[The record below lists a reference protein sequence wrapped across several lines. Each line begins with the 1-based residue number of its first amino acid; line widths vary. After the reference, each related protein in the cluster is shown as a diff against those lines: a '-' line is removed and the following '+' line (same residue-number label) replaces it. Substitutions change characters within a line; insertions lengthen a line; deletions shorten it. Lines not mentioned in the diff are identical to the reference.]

1 MRSDDNLPLDR
12 DDRFRHGDSAGFEM
26 PFLANYE
33 LDRAMTSLPQRCR
46 LIMRLRWRE
55 GMTYADIAEVT
66 GSSVKG
72 VESELSGGFR
82 SLGQAFGD
90 RTDGLDWQLLDRF
103 LTSEATPAEVEQV
116 HVWMD
121 GAAARRAMV
130 QALQRDAASRPDA
143 PVDGARR
150 HLASQSARQSK
161 TEWWRSATWITAT
174 VLVLALGFTIT
185 LVLLRDSGA
194 ARQLATTWRATTAP
208 LGRRVAFT
216 LPDGTRVVLNAG
228 STLVYPYPFE
238 LAKRQVV
245 LHGEG
250 YFTAQH
256 DAARPFH
263 VRANNVDVA
272 DIGTRFVVR
281 AYDSSPATMVVV
293 VDGSA
298 AVTVGGHDA
307 VVVKPGALARVTSSG
322 AIRTTTVDPERFT
335 GFTTGLLVL
344 ADLRLVDAI
353 PVIERWYDVRIRM
366 TDSFIGTRQLGAN
379 FRDEPL
385 TGVLD
390 ALSRALDVDIHRD
403 GRDVTISPR
412 SK

>member
-1 MRSDDNLPLDR
+1 MRSDDHLPLDR
-12 DDRFRHGDSAGFEM
+12 GDGLRRGDSGRFEM
-26 PFLANYE
+26 PFRANYE
-33 LDRAMTSLPQRCR
+33 LDRAMTSLPRRCR
-46 LIMRLRWRE
+46 LVMHLRWRE

-66 GSSVKG
+66 GTSVNG
-72 VESELSGGFR
+72 IESELSGGIR
-82 SLGQAFGD
+82 SLRRAFGD
-90 RTDGLDWQLLDRF
+90 GSEGLDWQILDRF
-103 LTSEATPAEVEQV
+103 LTTEATAAEVEEV
-116 HVWMD
+116 HAWMD

-130 QALQRDAASRPDA
+130 QALQSDAASRPDVA
-143 PVDGARR
+143 VDAAWRR
-150 HLASQSARQSK
+150 LSGQSVRQLK
-161 TEWWRSATWITAT
+161 TEWWRSATWITAAM
-174 VLVLALGFTIT
+174 LVLALGFTIT

-194 ARQLATTWRATTAP
+194 ARQLATAWRETTAP
-208 LGRRVAFT
+208 LGRRVTVT

-228 STLVYPYPFE
+228 STLRYPYPFE
-238 LAKRQVV
+238 LGKRQVV
-245 LHGEG
+245 LHGEA

-298 AVTVGGHDA
+298 AVTVGRRDT
-307 VVVKPGALARVTSSG
+307 VVVEPGALARVTSSG
-322 AIRTTTVDPERFT
+322 AIRTSTVDPERFT

-366 TDSFIGTRQLGAN
+366 TDPVIGTRQLAAN

-390 ALSRALDVDIHRD
+390 ALSRALDVDIRRD
-403 GRDVTISPR
+403 GRNVTISPR